1 MINPYILLLV
11 LSFTVFSFARSGE
24 PSKTFQAEDVFELEY
39 ANDPRISP
47 DGKYIVY
54 ERRSSN
60 IMTDSMRSNIWII
73 KSDGTQNRPLV
84 SGNTH
89 AATPRWSPN
98 ADRLVYLQT
107 VKDGTEIIVRWMDT
121 GQTARIVKLRFS
133 PS

>member
-11 LSFTVFSFARSGE
+11 LSFTVFSSARSGE

-54 ERRSSN
+54 ERRSSD

-89 AATPRWSPN
+89 AATPRWSPS

-107 VKDGTEIIVRWMDT
+107 AKDGTEIIVRWMDT
-121 GQTARIVKLRFS
+121 GQTARIVN
-133 PS
+133 

>member
-73 KSDGTQNRPLV
+73 KSDGTQHRPLV
-84 SGNTH
+84 SGDTYVV
-89 AATPRWSPN
+89 TP
-98 ADRLVYLQT
+98 
-107 VKDGTEIIVRWMDT
+107 
-121 GQTARIVKLRFS
+121 
-133 PS
+133 